1 MSFLD
6 MYEIYRHVDRN
17 KFMKY
22 LMFNSLRGVT
32 WCSMA
37 KVEYSK
43 ERTLKNDE
51 TLDKINKFLSPE
63 FLDMLSIFYEEV

>member
-1 MSFLD
+1 
-6 MYEIYRHVDRN
+6 
-17 KFMKY
+17 
-22 LMFNSLRGVT
+22 
-32 WCSMA
+32 MA

-63 FLDMLSIFYEEV
+63 FLDMLNIFYEEV